1 MTTTTGFAH
10 DTGLFPVEPSGEA
23 PPIRPTTFENDRF
36 PNGQPSLRNQASRAI
51 SHFLITF
58 CSGAAASVAWQWY
71 GDAVREMIA
80 KSYPR
85 LGWLAPRP
93 LSTAQNT
100 RAMSGLAAPAAPFDQ
115 QQLNTSLDAMRQS
128 IDRLAAAHEQIL
140 RRIGQIA
147 TRTAAGQ
154 KQMAGSIDQT
164 DADSAQTPPAK
175 VSGITVESLTEGT
188 SLQPTVRLN
197 MRPTEV
203 RLPQTLSERG
213 KQFSAM
219 SGGHDASCFPS
230 ASAVIQNHPGG
241 WPTWTLRAPG
251 REGTMCWYAAAR
263 PGGSDHPWDGRP
275 A

>member
-1 MTTTTGFAH
+1 MTTITGFAH
-10 DTGLFPVEPSGEA
+10 DTGLFPVDPSGEG
-23 PPIRPTTFENDRF
+23 PPTCPTTFENDRF
-36 PNGQPSLRNQASRAI
+36 PNGRPSLRKQSSRAI

-58 CSGAAASVAWQWY
+58 RSGVAASVAWQWY

-100 RAMSGLAAPAAPFDQ
+100 HAMSGLVAPAAPFDQ

-140 RRIGQIA
+140 RSIGQIA
-147 TRTAAGQ
+147 TSTAAGQ

-164 DADSAQTPPAK
+164 DADSARTPPAK
-175 VSGITVESLTEGT
+175 VSGITAESRTEGT
-188 SLQPTVRLN
+188 SLQPTVRFHI
-197 MRPTEV
+197 RPTEV
-203 RLPQTLSERG
+203 RLPRTLSERG

-219 SGGHDASCFPS
+219 SGGHDGSCFPS

-251 REGTMCWYAAAR
+251 HAGTMCWYAAAR
-263 PGGSDHPWDGRP
+263 PGRSDHPWDGRLP
-275 A
+275 

>member
-1 MTTTTGFAH
+1 MTATTGFAH

-23 PPIRPTTFENDRF
+23 PPIGPTTFENDRF
-36 PNGQPSLRNQASRAI
+36 PNGQPSLRKQASRAI

-58 CSGAAASVAWQWY
+58 CSGVAASVAWQWD
-71 GDAVREMIA
+71 GDAVRKMIA

-100 RAMSGLAAPAAPFDQ
+100 HTMSGLAAPAAPFDQ

-128 IDRLAAAHEQIL
+128 IDRLAAAHEQIS
-140 RRIGQIA
+140 RSIGQIA
-147 TRTAAGQ
+147 TSTAAGQ

-175 VSGITVESLTEGT
+175 VSGLTVESRTEGT

-219 SGGHDASCFPS
+219 RGGHDVSCFPS